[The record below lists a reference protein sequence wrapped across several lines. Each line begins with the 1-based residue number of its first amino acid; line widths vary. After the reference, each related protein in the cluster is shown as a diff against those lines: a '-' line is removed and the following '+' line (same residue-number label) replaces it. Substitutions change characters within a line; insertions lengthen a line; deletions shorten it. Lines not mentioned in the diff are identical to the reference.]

1 MENFIFSIN
10 ATLPLVLVV
19 CLGVF
24 LKRIGMLDKT
34 FGSRCDTLVF
44 KVTLPVTLFNNL
56 YNVDIRSD
64 FDAKFVGFC
73 AVVTI
78 ISIAAVWI
86 GGGLFIRNQ
95 RDDLGEFVQGS
106 YRGSIAI
113 LGNALL
119 SNVYGSTA
127 MTPMMVIGSVPLYN
141 IAACLILALCAPMPV
156 DASGNADAADRSRRS
171 EQIKSAFI
179 GILKNPIIIGIAI
192 GTIVSLSGLRFP
204 RAIESSMKSVASL
217 TTPLSLLS
225 IGIGFR
231 GREALGKMN
240 LSCIATALKLVII
253 PAVFLPVA
261 IMLGFRGEALI
272 AILIMLGSP
281 TTPSAY
287 TMAKSYGYE
296 GTVSASV
303 VVLTMLGSAVSITL
317 GILIL
322 RTLGY
327 V

>member
-24 LKRIGMLDKT
+24 LKRIGMLDQA
-34 FGSRCDTLVF
+34 FGSKCDRLVF

-56 YNVDIRSD
+56 YSIDIRND
-64 FDAKFVGFC
+64 FDGKFVGFC

-86 GGGLFIRNQ
+86 GGSAALRKQ
-95 RDDLGEFVQGS
+95 RDDLGEFVQAS

-127 MTPMMVIGSVPLYN
+127 MSPMMLIGSVPLYN
-141 IAACLILALCAPMPV
+141 IAACLVLALCAPAV
-156 DASGNADAADRSRRS
+156 IDAEAGRKRSK
-171 EQIKSAFI
+171 QLKHAFL
-179 GILKNPIIIGIAI
+179 GILTNPIILGILA
-192 GTIVSLSGLRFP
+192 GTLVSLMRLRFP
-204 RAIESSMKSVASL
+204 RALETSLKSVASL
-217 TTPLSLLS
+217 TTPLSLIS

-231 GREALGKMN
+231 GREALGKMD
-240 LSCIATALKLVII
+240 LSCAAAALKLVII
-253 PAVFLPVA
+253 PAVFMPFAV
-261 IMLGFRGEALI
+261 MLGFRGEALI

-281 TTPSAY
+281 TTPSSY
-287 TMAKSYGYE
+287 TMAKSYGYD

-322 RTLGY
+322 RTLGF